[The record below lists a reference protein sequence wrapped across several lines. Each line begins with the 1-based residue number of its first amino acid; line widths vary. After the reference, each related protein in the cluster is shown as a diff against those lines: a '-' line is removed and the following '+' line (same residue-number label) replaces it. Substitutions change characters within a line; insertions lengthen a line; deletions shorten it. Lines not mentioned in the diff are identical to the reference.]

1 MFCSML
7 SGIVSGAAG
16 CIIQVEAELRSGLP
30 YFTMVGRLSNEAKES
45 RHRVESALR
54 ALGCPLP
61 PMKVTVNLSPA
72 DIRKT
77 GTAFDLPIA
86 AAVLAGLNYLPF
98 TKEPPICLLGEL
110 GLDGSVHGIRQC
122 LPIIMEGKKQGIRR
136 FMVPYD
142 DMESLVYMKD
152 VELVPVKHLSDAV
165 DYFRNGCVLPYHFQ
179 KKRIILNSQCL
190 DFSEIKGQPLLKRAL
205 EIAVTGR
212 HHILLIGAPGCGKTM
227 ALERIPSIMN
237 SLSED
242 EYLEVQALYQAAGI
256 HRDAGD
262 FCPPFRKPH
271 SSISRGA
278 LIGGGA
284 VPKVGEITLAHKGVL
299 FLDELAQ
306 FDAKCIEALRQPLED
321 KQIILNRL
329 GRDYTMPADFLLAAA
344 MNPCPCGNSFTP
356 EACRCSAGQKRSY
369 YHRLSGPVLDRFD
382 LILTVGQEAKKM
394 DAETETSAVIRSRVL
409 EHIREE
415 QRELSD
421 TPYSY
426 FSQIQGED
434 IEKICPL
441 NKESQK
447 ILKEEQ
453 KKHHISMRGIHKIV
467 RTAKTIAGMEQQ
479 SGIGE
484 GHLIEALS
492 LRNMEFLSEAVG
504 YE

>member
-86 AAVLAGLNYLPF
+86 AAVMAGLNYIPF

-190 DFSEIKGQPLLKRAL
+190 DFSEITGQPLLKRAL

>member
-61 PMKVTVNLSPA
+61 PMKITVNLSPA

-86 AAVLAGLNYLPF
+86 AAVMAGLNYIPF

>member
-61 PMKVTVNLSPA
+61 TMKVTVNLSPA

-86 AAVLAGLNYLPF
+86 AAVMAGLNYIPF

>member
-86 AAVLAGLNYLPF
+86 AAVMAGLNYIPF

-242 EYLEVQALYQAAGI
+242 EYLEVQALFQAAGI

>member
-77 GTAFDLPIA
+77 GTAFDLPIP
-86 AAVLAGLNYLPF
+86 AAVMAGLNYIPF

>member
-86 AAVLAGLNYLPF
+86 AAVMAGLNYIPF

-205 EIAVTGR
+205 VIAVTGR

>member
-1 MFCSML
+1 MFTRIN
-7 SGIVSGAAG
+7 SGGIWAVEGVLVS
-16 CIIQVEAELRSGLP
+16 VEADVSDGLP
-30 YFTMVGRLSNEAKES
+30 GFSISGQLASEVRESQERVRTALKNSGFRLPAK
-45 RHRVESALR
+45 
-54 ALGCPLP
+54 
-61 PMKVTVNLSPA
+61 KITVNLSPA
-72 DIRKT
+72 GIRKG
-77 GTAFDLPIA
+77 GTAYDLPIA
-86 AAVLAGLNYLPF
+86 VAILGAFQMVGTDVL
-98 TKEPPICLLGEL
+98 EDSMVIGEL

>member
-86 AAVLAGLNYLPF
+86 QCRLAGLNYIPF

>member
-86 AAVLAGLNYLPF
+86 AAVMAGLNYIPF

-242 EYLEVQALYQAAGI
+242 EYQEVQALYQAAGI

>member
-86 AAVLAGLNYLPF
+86 AAVMAGLNYIPF

-142 DMESLVYMKD
+142 DMEYLVYMKD
-152 VELVPVKHLSDAV
+152 VELVTVKHLSDAV

-190 DFSEIKGQPLLKRAL
+190 DFSEIKGQAFLKRAL

-227 ALERIPSIMN
+227 VLERIPSIMN

-394 DAETETSAVIRSRVL
+394 DAETETSAVIRSRVI

-426 FSQIQGED
+426 FSQIQAED

>member
-86 AAVLAGLNYLPF
+86 AAVMAGLNYIPF

-179 KKRIILNSQCL
+179 KKRIILNSQGL
-190 DFSEIKGQPLLKRAL
+190 DFSEIKGQTLIKRAL